1 MVYLCKHYGLNQVAE
16 YWHQVVKIND
26 YQKERFAQKIIDY
39 FGGDLNGKKIAVLG
53 WAFKAN
59 TNDSRES
66 PSIKVADI
74 LLKTGALLS
83 IYDPMLN
90 REKIKSDLNINNDSS
105 KKILI
110 VTSGKEAINK
120 VDAVAI
126 LTEWDEFKRLN
137 FGENIPVF
145 DGRNILNGNKIKSIG
160 KNL

>member
-1 MVYLCKHYGLNQVAE
+1 MEKNCC
-16 YWHQVVKIND
+16 
-26 YQKERFAQKIIDY
+26 
-39 FGGDLNGKKIAVLG
+39 FGFI
-53 WAFKAN
+53 FKAN

-90 REKIKSDLNINNDSS
+90 REKIKSDLNTNNDSS

-126 LTEWDEFKRLN
+126 LLS
-137 FGENIPVF
+137 GM
-145 DGRNILNGNKIKSIG
+145 
-160 KNL
+160 NLKD